1 MGDLPNKDKGEF
13 TISDPDNNDYE
24 MHVDANGS
32 AHSILRDNAGAVL
45 IGQKVMAASLPV
57 VLASDHSIINVQT
70 KAEAAGV
77 NDRLFVLNSEITLGS
92 AEAPLMLITNP
103 GGSGYKI
110 LFQDL
115 QVSCIDVG
123 NGESAIRIYKT
134 PTITANGTTNS
145 AKPIRVGASLPTS
158 AANSYDQPTIS
169 ANGTRMYT
177 FYVTGGPASGGTYM
191 YNFQSKFILDPGYS
205 ILLTGDADG
214 TGRLIGTNIVWAE
227 EAI

>member
-1 MGDLPNKDKGEF
+1 MGDIPNVEKDRIVIEGP
-13 TISDPDNNDYE
+13 TGNDQK
-24 MHVDANGS
+24 VSATGS
-32 AHSILRDNAGAVL
+32 TQVNLFDDSGAILL
-45 IGQKVMAASLPV
+45 GQKAMTLSLPV
-57 VLASDHSIINVQT
+57 VLASDHSIIDVQT
-70 KAEAAGV
+70 RAEAAGA
-77 NDRLFVLNSEITLGS
+77 NDRLFVLNSEITLGA
-92 AEAPLMLITNP
+92 AEEPLMLITNP

-134 PTITANGTTNS
+134 PTITANGTANS
-145 AKPIRVGASLPTS
+145 AKPIRVGATLPTS
-158 AANSYDQPTIS
+158 ATNSYDQPTIS
-169 ANGTRMYT
+169 SNGTRMYT
-177 FYVTGGPASGGTYM
+177 FYITGGPASGGTYM

-227 EAI
+227 EAV